1 MTTGEMDW
9 NKVWLR
15 GGWGSLRGGNGVPKR
30 MPRRLGHWELERDDY
45 PKYFA
50 YSLFYEAE
58 VSGGY
63 EGSSVEHVI

>member
-50 YSLFYEAE
+50 YSLFMRPRSME
-58 VSGGY
+58 VMKGQVSNT
-63 EGSSVEHVI
+63 